1 MDNNPVGQIS
11 NVEKGLSGINKQLDS
26 SINKLK
32 QLLGLSG
39 STFSGI
45 KQILGTNMGQGTTMG
60 LGSANAQFSNGVGGT
75 APGSNLLPWAYS
87 AKGAATI
94 GGAQMGLGVAGAVYA
109 GLPSLNVTVPRA
121 SGFYQAS
128 TRVLGMNRK
137 QLAAAT
143 FSAFKGGI
151 SGTNED
157 MVAMSVLSQG
167 YNIVDPSNLAQTMAE
182 AKGATLG
189 YGIANATAAQGIGSI
204 YSGPSGGRLYQYG
217 ISTVDT
223 KTGNLRSI
231 SNIAKQLYAKEGNLS
246 SLTKKQFSN
255 QLMAGPLSSD
265 INNLFTDPVAND
277 LIRRQLTDIY
287 MGVNPNLATKT
298 GADNPLTKTLYK
310 QTTAET
316 SLANKTTEASL
327 AGYATAVDAIAAF
340 NKEMEKTPQSIIKFK
355 AALEAASNSSMGQAG
370 SSILT
375 GITSGLTTIAL
386 GSGARAV
393 VKKLSAKSAT
403 NLLGKAGSQ
412 ATLKAGGITALE
424 STAATVAGKT
434 ALGAAGKVLPVVGGV
449 ISGATGQGFFSS
461 VGTAAAVSG
470 GFGLMAGPEAV
481 IPAAII
487 GGVLDAIGWVGGKAI
502 KTLAGGGSVSAAPG
516 NQDQQKFAASV
527 LQQLGA
533 PVTDNNVSSLT
544 TWMNKEGGWVK
555 NNATYNPLNTT
566 LAMPGS
572 KSINKVGV
580 KAYGSFD
587 QGVQATVSTLTGSNA
602 SAMGYTGIVES
613 LRSNAPLS
621 QTMGAASN
629 SGWVSGKLNQDSYHI
644 GVAGTNT
651 GAAGQTVNIN
661 LTISNASDA
670 EAVAFAKKVKDI
682 LLKDKALSATG
693 SK

>member
-45 KQILGTNMGQGTTMG
+45 KQILGTNIGQGTTMG

-94 GGAQMGLGVAGAVYA
+94 GGAQMGLGVAGAIYS

-121 SGFYQAS
+121 TGFYQAS
-128 TRVLGMNRK
+128 TRVVGMNRT

-157 MVAMSVLSQG
+157 MAAANVLSQG
-167 YNIVDPSNLAQTMAE
+167 YNITDQAGLKQAMAE

-189 YGIANATAAQGIGSI
+189 YAIPNASAAQAVGALHTGAMSGS
-204 YSGPSGGRLYQYG
+204 LYQYG
-217 ISTVDT
+217 ISTFNT
-223 KTGNLRSI
+223 ATGTIRSTAD
-231 SNIAKQLYAKEGNLS
+231 IAQQLYKKEFGNKKLTPAQLS
-246 SLTKKQFSN
+246 VAMREGL
-255 QLMAGPLSSD
+255 LGAD
-265 INNLFTDPVAND
+265 INNLFSDPQLNN
-277 LIRRQLTDIY
+277 LIRLQMTDISQ
-287 MGVNPNLATKT
+287 GKNPSLTSKT
-298 GADNPLTKTLYK
+298 GLDNPLTNTAYK
-310 QTTAET
+310 QFTSEA
-316 SLANKTTEASL
+316 SLANKTTDASL
-327 AGYATAVDAIAAF
+327 AGYATAVDAMVAF
-340 NKEMEKTPQSIIKFK
+340 NKAMEGTPEAIIKFK
-355 AALEAASNSSMGQAG
+355 AALQATSGTGMGQAG

-393 VKKLSAKSAT
+393 VKKLGAKSAT
-403 NLLGKAGSQ
+403 NLLGEAGSQ
-412 ATLKAGGITALE
+412 ATLKAGGMTALE
-424 STAATVAGKT
+424 STATKVAGKT
-434 ALGAAGKVLPVVGGV
+434 ALGAAGKVLPIVGGA

-502 KTLAGGGSVSAAPG
+502 KALAGGGSVNAAPG

-602 SAMGYTGIVES
+602 SAMGYTSIVES